1 MTSNQQRADRNQLWI
16 RLKECTHWHFSQ
28 KILQI
33 RTTND
38 WVAASE
44 STASREMLDICCYIG
59 MGLNSK
65 PCFLPWLNIIKI
77 REKLRKRVHSTVVN
91 VTLKHTASITINQF
105 SCSDLLLWVHL
116 HRCVLIQCQH
126 KTQPNYCV
134 KAPTLGRWL
143 LPTPMSAACCVANV
157 SQSGTALLLKLKPC
171 IFFPSHRNIY
181 CLLGQYHAEIP
192 KLETTTRCHADFS
205 FRQYQQRSSHCFL

>member
-1 MTSNQQRADRNQLWI
+1 MNKIERMHTLAFQPKNIADKNHQWLGCSIWI
-16 RLKECTHWHFSQ
+16 NCFKGDAWH
-28 KILQI
+28 LLLH
-33 RTTND
+33 R
-38 WVAASE
+38 
-44 STASREMLDICCYIG
+44 Y
-59 MGLNSK
+59 GLNSK

-91 VTLKHTASITINQF
+91 VTLKHTVSITINQF

-171 IFFPSHRNIY
+171 IFFPSHRYI
-181 CLLGQYHAEIP
+181 
-192 KLETTTRCHADFS
+192 
-205 FRQYQQRSSHCFL
+205 